1 MNFQLPDK
9 FSYFPRTQNNS
20 YVALFDFFLRNSRI
34 KRIIV
39 SLRTTITKRKRP
51 QDRKRKRAF
60 IRTHLP
66 RMATGKRQ
74 QFSWNRRSGR
84 SWRKRER
91 EGNVETKRKVEERE
105 HFLYEEA
112 RLFTGAGTKWKML
125 DSTRSSTN
133 SPRLV
138 GKRSLRWSRKSLLC
152 LRQVNQP
159 RVGALRVFL
168 ASSVSTR
175 GNERIPSLLGA
186 LSFIFDSFVS
196 FASLHHDKADK
207 GNLFR
212 EGGGNG
218 VIAARCSFLLLLLL
232 FSFRLRNC

>member
-1 MNFQLPDK
+1 MW
-9 FSYFPRTQNNS
+9 
-20 YVALFDFFLRNSRI
+20 
-34 KRIIV
+34 
-39 SLRTTITKRKRP
+39 KRKER
-51 QDRKRKRAF
+51 
-60 IRTHLP
+60 
-66 RMATGKRQ
+66 
-74 QFSWNRRSGR
+74 WRRG
-84 SWRKRER
+84 RER
-91 EGNVETKRKVEERE
+91 ESISFMRKHGSLPVRAQSGRCQIV
-105 HFLYEEA
+105 LA
-112 RLFTGAGTKWKML
+112 A
-125 DSTRSSTN
+125 SSTN

-218 VIAARCSFLLLLLL
+218 VIAARCSFFLLLLL